1 MLIDVCGR
9 TSITEYSSCLFN
21 ISYIPVV
28 GVPFSMF
35 QKYRLDQ
42 ELIQTT
48 EIANKI
54 EVLSVR
60 HEYLMADMVR
70 RLFTVALVVAGV
82 ALNIL
87 SLDSGIVLAIVF
99 LMLAQR
105 SSNEI
110 TLNSQVIHQLRESVQ
125 V

>member
-1 MLIDVCGR
+1 
-9 TSITEYSSCLFN
+9 
-21 ISYIPVV
+21 
-28 GVPFSMF
+28 MF